1 MNMSTFPTSTTS
13 DSPHPLPGDPAGRQD
28 AAPPGA
34 RDEQPAA
41 LAVARDYLG
50 RGFAVVPQLPG
61 AKHPCVRWKDFQG
74 RLPTPA
80 ELEDWFGARWP
91 NAGMAAVLGPVGGL
105 FAIDVDGPGAHE
117 ALLGHL
123 GAEPAAPKVLSGSGQ
138 PCRYHLFFR
147 HPEGLP
153 TRARIT
159 PWHPQ
164 LEFRGHG
171 GILVLPP
178 SLHKSGNAYRWAPGR
193 SLDEVP
199 LGPPPEAVLQAL
211 RERAAA
217 DTRAPARPG
226 LPPGDRDAAVGQA
239 RAYLAKVPPSVEG
252 QGGDRHLFTAAC
264 LLVVDFALTREQAL
278 PLLEEYNRRS
288 RPPWSTEELRHKLM
302 EADKRPGER
311 GRLLTRAPA
320 GQGSPG
326 PQETPSGT
334 SGGEPFLGSLPNFV
348 LADWWLMRPRP
359 PETPGRR
366 RGRRRVTAGMSWV
379 LHHALVTQRCSHF
392 TLVDVV
398 VAQCFWGG
406 RPWPRNWRR
415 RLLDRVYPDLPPQVR
430 RAYLERACPAAC
442 PLSGRADVPHWHLPT
457 GLADPEDFLGCLQE
471 YATDSDRLGV
481 RFEYDFA
488 LGAGPKK
495 QAAVARH
502 GARRRA
508 EEFVDDPSLDDG
520 EDELT
525 LAQRETVRGLRKQGR
540 AAAVYLPALLL
551 GASPRCSLSRG
562 QRDILTALTHEI
574 TRAHSSTRADKAH
587 LVVGGAR
594 DTGAEYRVAPCPFLE
609 TGVRYVGFNGN
620 GSRKR
625 AWLRGRGY
633 HLLGRTG
640 GGWLSR
646 AGYAVPR
653 DAEGPWKAVRRFL
666 GDLEALSEPFGL
678 VAAGW
683 HPDWREWR
691 PVGEMAALT
700 RTPAGRHWLRWCW
713 LRVYT
718 PADYLIRWRAEFARR
733 MGFSFIPGD
742 SDEGDPAGQDVG
754 QSGSMVP
761 SIGSPVELDG
771 WMRARGMTDQELAG
785 RLGVSRSYVS
795 RLRAGRRPWS
805 RSFEERLAGVLSEQ
819 GPQHT
824 G

>member
-1 MNMSTFPTSTTS
+1 MNMSTFPTSTTP
-13 DSPHPLPGDPAGRQD
+13 DGPHPLPGDPAGGQD

-34 RDEQPAA
+34 REEQPAA

-74 RLPTPA
+74 RLPTTA

-105 FAIDVDGPGAHE
+105 FAIDVDGPGAHH
-117 ALLGHL
+117 ALLSHL
-123 GAEPAAPKVLSGSGQ
+123 GAEPAAPKVLSGSGK
-138 PCRYHLFFR
+138 PYRYHLFFR
-147 HPEGLP
+147 HPEGLV

-178 SLHKSGNAYRWAPGR
+178 SLHRSGNAYRWAPGR
-193 SLDEVP
+193 SLDDVP

-211 RERAAA
+211 RERAVA

-226 LPPGDRDAAVGQA
+226 LPPGDRDAAARQA
-239 RAYLAKVPPSVEG
+239 RAYLAEVPPSVEG
-252 QGGDRHLFTAAC
+252 QGGDRQLFTAAC
-264 LLVVDFALTREQAL
+264 LLVLDFGLTREQAL

-288 RPPWSTEELRHKLM
+288 RPPWSTEDLRHKLM
-302 EADKRPGER
+302 EAEKRPGER

-320 GQGSPG
+320 GHGSPG

-334 SGGEPFLGSLPNFV
+334 PGGEPFLGSLPNFV
-348 LADWWLMRPRP
+348 LADWWLTRPRP
-359 PETPGRR
+359 PQVPGGRP
-366 RGRRRVTAGMSWV
+366 GRRRVTDGMWWV
-379 LHHALVTQRCSHF
+379 LHHAVVTQRCSRF
-392 TLVDVV
+392 TLADVV

-406 RPWPRNWRR
+406 RPWPPNWRR
-415 RLLDRVYPDLPPQVR
+415 RLLDCLYPDLPPQVR
-430 RAYLERACPAAC
+430 RAYLERACPATC
-442 PLSGRADVPHWHLPT
+442 PLYGRTDVPHRHFLT
-457 GLADPEDFLGCLQE
+457 GLEDPEAFLGCLRAYSAE
-471 YATDSDRLGV
+471 SDDPGSA
-481 RFEYDFA
+481 FKYDFA
-488 LGAGPKK
+488 MGGGPGKEAGG
-495 QAAVARH
+495 ARH
-502 GARRRA
+502 RTRRPREEFAGESYPEGDEDEYTRARREAVRA
-508 EEFVDDPSLDDG
+508 
-520 EDELT
+520 
-525 LAQRETVRGLRKQGR
+525 LRKQGR

-551 GASPRCSLSRG
+551 GASPRCGLSLS
-562 QRDILTALTHEI
+562 QRDILTALTHET
-574 TRAHSSTRADKAH
+574 TRAPSSKRADKAH

-594 DTGAEYRVAPCPFLE
+594 DTGAESRAAVCPFLQA
-609 TGVRYVGFNGN
+609 GVRYVGFNGN

-633 HLLGRTG
+633 HLLGRKG

-653 DAEGPWKAVRRFL
+653 DVRARWQAVRRFL
-666 GDLEALSEPFGL
+666 EDLQALSEPFGL

-683 HPDWREWR
+683 NPDWREWR
-691 PVGEMAALT
+691 PVGEMAGIT

-718 PADYLIRWRAEFARR
+718 PADYLLRWRAEFARR
-733 MGFSFIPGD
+733 MGFSLIPGD
-742 SDEGDPAGQDVG
+742 GDEGGPAGQDIG
-754 QSGSMVP
+754 QAASPVT
-761 SIGSPVELDG
+761 SIRSAVELDR

-795 RLRAGRRPWS
+795 RLRSGRKPWS